1 MASESVKTFFSSPQ
15 FAVVGASTNPAK
27 FGHKVFTWYH
37 AHSLPVTPINPA
49 SPSIETPFGVHP
61 TVKALVDLPDPEH
74 TSLSVITPAPVTLN
88 VLKEAKKLG
97 IPAVWLQPGTWDEA
111 VLKYASG
118 EETEDGEEG
127 GYEGAVVA
135 GDGGSGHGGW
145 CVLVDGER
153 GLKAAGKLK
162 RRGLGQL
169 VGEGCADVND

>member
-1 MASESVKTFFSSPQ
+1 MSTDSTVKTFFNSPQ

-61 TVKALVDLPDPEH
+61 TVKSLSDLPDPEH

-97 IPAVWLQPGTWDEA
+97 VPAVWLQPGTWDESVIA
-111 VLKYASG
+111 FARG
-118 EETEDGEEG
+118 EDAEDAEG
-127 GYEGAVVA
+127 YQGAVVA
-135 GDGGSGHGGW
+135 GDGGNGHGGW

-153 GLKAAGKLK
+153 GLRAAGKL
-162 RRGLGQL
+162 
-169 VGEGCADVND
+169 

>member
-1 MASESVKTFFSSPQ
+1 MLKMTTEATVRTFFSSPQ

-49 SPSIETPFGVHP
+49 SASIETPFGVHP
-61 TVKALVDLPDPEH
+61 TVKSLADLPDPQH

-97 IPAVWLQPGTWDEA
+97 IPAVWLQPGTWDDA
-111 VLKYASG
+111 VLDYARG
-118 EETEDGEEG
+118 AEGAEDG
-127 GYEGAVVA
+127 GYAGAVVA
-135 GDGGSGHGGW
+135 GDGGNGHGGW

-153 GLKAAGKLK
+153 GLKAVGKL
-162 RRGLGQL
+162 
-169 VGEGCADVND
+169 

>member
-1 MASESVKTFFSSPQ
+1 MLKMTTEATVRTFFNSPQ

-49 SPSIETPFGVHP
+49 SASIETPFGVHP
-61 TVKALVDLPDPEH
+61 TVKSLADLPDPQH
-74 TSLSVITPAPVTLN
+74 TSLSVITPAPVTLT

-97 IPAVWLQPGTWDEA
+97 IPAVWLQPGTWDDA
-111 VLKYASG
+111 VLEYARGG
-118 EETEDGEEG
+118 EEGAEEG
-127 GYEGAVVA
+127 GYDGALVA

-153 GLKAAGKLK
+153 GLKSVGKL
-162 RRGLGQL
+162 
-169 VGEGCADVND
+169 

>member
-1 MASESVKTFFSSPQ
+1 MTTEATVRAFFGSPQ
-15 FAVVGASTNPAK
+15 FAVVGASTNPTK

-49 SPSIETPFGVHP
+49 SATIETPFGVHP
-61 TVKALVDLPDPEH
+61 TIKSLADLPDPEH
-74 TSLSVITPAPVTLN
+74 TSLSIITPAPVTLN

-111 VLKYASG
+111 VLKFARG
-118 EETEDGEEG
+118 EGEDG
-127 GYEGAVVA
+127 GYKGAVVA
-135 GDGGSGHGGW
+135 GDGGNGHGGW

-162 RRGLGQL
+162 RRG
-169 VGEGCADVND
+169 VGELMGEICALM

>member
-1 MASESVKTFFSSPQ
+1 MATESVKTFFKSPQ

-61 TVKALVDLPDPEH
+61 TVKSLADLPDPEH

-88 VLKEAKKLG
+88 VLKEAKKLN

-111 VLKYASG
+111 VIKFARG
-118 EETEDGEEG
+118 EESDGDS

-135 GDGGSGHGGW
+135 GDGGDGHGGW

-153 GLKAAGKLK
+153 GLKAAGKL
-162 RRGLGQL
+162 
-169 VGEGCADVND
+169 